1 VKLLKISRKDFLKIL
16 EDFPLDA
23 EAFHYLKDRQLL
35 QGEYGKVGE
44 QCYSCGNKDH
54 IISSCPYL
62 HIVCDKQNMV
72 TKLNYKG
79 YETQPTRR
87 QWSRNYNGKKD
98 NVFEKERHNEAD
110 WYE

>member
-1 VKLLKISRKDFLKIL
+1 
-16 EDFPLDA
+16 
-23 EAFHYLKDRQLL
+23 
-35 QGEYGKVGE
+35 
-44 QCYSCGNKDH
+44 
-54 IISSCPYL
+54 
-62 HIVCDKQNMV
+62 MV

-87 QWSRNYNGKKD
+87 KWSRNYNGKKD